1 MPALAPYPTLMNL
14 LVYSLLA
21 GFWIIG
27 LIAMIEGL
35 HNATEA
41 SEDDDGSHHRK
52 HSREAGP
59 SFEIAL
65 NHRGI

>member
-1 MPALAPYPTLMNL
+1 MNL
-14 LVYSLLA
+14 LVYSLFA

-41 SEDDDGSHHRK
+41 CEDDNSSHYGK
-52 HSREAGP
+52 HPREP
-59 SFEIAL
+59 EHSFEIAL